1 MDGVIELAL
10 CILAAF
16 VASTVTIILSLWAR
30 ERGFRRRWLALVAFI
45 ALLDFGLGWILTQ
58 SLGIDVY
65 WFSVSFF
72 LLASILIGGAFGS
85 RVGWLLR
92 YFRDA
97 L

>member
-1 MDGVIELAL
+1 MDSMIELAL
-10 CILAAF
+10 
-16 VASTVTIILSLWAR
+16 W
-30 ERGFRRRWLALVAFI
+30 
-45 ALLDFGLGWILTQ
+45 
-58 SLGIDVY
+58 IDVY

-85 RVGWLLR
+85 GVGWLLR